1 MVAEGGVKVLD
12 FGLARRLPVV
22 HPPGG
27 NRRAPATPSTMAGTV
42 SYMAPEVLLGG
53 VADAR
58 SDSSGRWASCS
69 SRWPRATCRSAVRPP
84 FKRHPRSSAPA
95 FPAFPLGVPL
105 GLQLVIGRC
114 LVRDPDARYQS
125 AAEVLTA
132 LEALQGRGHRRFVA
146 RMVLAR
152 VRPAFTARAALVLA
166 AAIALAA
173 STWWLRQANRAASP
187 IRTVAVLPL
196 QNAAGGEAERYFA
209 DGLTEALISE
219 IGETG
224 VERVISR
231 TTAMRFRGGGR
242 SVTEIARQVGV
253 DVVVE
258 GSVSRFADR
267 VQLSVRLNDGATG
280 RVLWSTSQTRT
291 TVEVLALVSQVA
303 RGVAAAMR
311 HSMTADARMRLST
324 VRTVDPA
331 VYESYLKGRYYWNE
345 RTEHSLRQAVEYYQ
359 EAIRLDATYAPAH
372 AALADCYNQLGTVM
386 VGTGSP
392 GDFRP
397 LARASAIRA
406 LQIDPNL
413 AQGHATLGYIEHYE
427 WKWEDAEREFLR
439 AIRLNPSNS
448 LAHIWYANLLASRRR
463 LSEAVREVQV
473 ARDLDPFSLV
483 VNTNVAWTL
492 EYAGREKEALD
503 QLHHVLDLDANY
515 VQAHIRLIG
524 VLEATGR
531 LDAAT
536 REAEIAVH
544 LTGDSPSSVAS
555 LGEVYARAGRRD
567 EAHSLLDRLLAESKR
582 RYVSP
587 ASIAGIYEQL
597 GEVDAAFE
605 WLEKAYR
612 ERSNHMAYLLA
623 DCHTRLRS
631 DPRFAALVRR
641 VGLEGVQ

>member
-1 MVAEGGVKVLD
+1 M
-12 FGLARRLPVV
+12 
-22 HPPGG
+22 
-27 NRRAPATPSTMAGTV
+27 
-42 SYMAPEVLLGG
+42 
-53 VADAR
+53 
-58 SDSSGRWASCS
+58 
-69 SRWPRATCRSAVRPP
+69 
-84 FKRHPRSSAPA
+84 
-95 FPAFPLGVPL
+95 
-105 GLQLVIGRC
+105 
-114 LVRDPDARYQS
+114 
-125 AAEVLTA
+125 AAE
-132 LEALQGRGHRRFVA
+132 
-146 RMVLAR
+146 
-152 VRPAFTARAALVLA
+152 
-166 AAIALAA
+166 
-173 STWWLRQANRAASP
+173 ANRAAGP

-209 DGLTEALISE
+209 DGLSEALISE

-258 GSVSRFADR
+258 GLVSRFADC
-267 VQLSVRLNDGATG
+267 VQLSVRLSDGATG

-331 VYESYLKGRYYWNE
+331 VYELDPRGGTTGTRGR
-345 RTEHSLRQAVEYYQ
+345 S
-359 EAIRLDATYAPAH
+359 IRCGKPSNTTRRRFASIDYAPAH

-406 LQIDPNL
+406 LQIDPDL

-544 LTGDSPSSVAS
+544 LTGESPSSVAS

-605 WLEKAYR
+605 WPKRRTR

-623 DCHTRLRS
+623 DFHTRLRS